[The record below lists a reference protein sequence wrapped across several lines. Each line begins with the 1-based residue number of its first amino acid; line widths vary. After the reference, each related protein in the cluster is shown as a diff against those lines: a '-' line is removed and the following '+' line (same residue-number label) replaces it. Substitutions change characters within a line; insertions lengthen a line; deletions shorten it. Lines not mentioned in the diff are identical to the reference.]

1 MLSVLEAMDSLRE
14 DGITKVCSAND
25 DFNESSF
32 NKSTDECVTECA
44 LVRCCHSDFRA
55 ENTAASTVEF
65 PVQDAP
71 IQVESELEKCEQARF
86 FLGVDKRMEELG
98 TDDVVG
104 VVFDS
109 LEKAEAFYYVYSN
122 VLGFS
127 VRKDDVRRDKRGS
140 VVLRR
145 WVCSKE
151 GQRRQKH
158 IEQADRRQRTRAM
171 TRIGCCAAFRVSYSK
186 HKGIWIAKEFV
197 PNHTHGVSRINGPW
211 QDSRWPTQV
220 GTYVFREWEQS
231 SFHLGIDKRMNELVK
246 EDVVGTEF
254 ETLEKAEAFYYIYS
268 NVVGFSVRRHDMKRD
283 KDGSIVFRK
292 WVCSKEG
299 QRRQKHL
306 ERIDRKKRSRA
317 VTRVGCSASLSVR
330 CNRKTG
336 KWVVREFVSNH
347 THPWEPIDMLVTP
360 PNQNVEF
367 GLVKEKDA
375 AEGEGKGNTGSNEQ
389 ISSLREEVG
398 SNRGCCLNNN
408 CNEGS
413 CGGRSNEFE
422 LECGDTTGVS
432 VQAQSCLERCEQSHF
447 FCLDIDKRFEELT
460 TETMVGLEFHTLE
473 KAEAFYYMYS
483 SVIGFNVRKDDVKRD
498 KRGLVYL
505 RRWVCSKEG
514 QRRQKHLERV
524 DRKRK
529 PKALTRVGCCAAFR
543 VNYDRKKGS
552 WIIKEFVPTHT
563 HQLAAAKELP
573 SLKPN
578 CNMEDLVQ
586 TKTMGNVEDGREGS
600 ASSVQPTCNVLF
612 LQNNVVN
619 EREGCTSGVRPACDI
634 TFLQDIGREGSTSDV
649 QPVCDMSFLHDNG
662 REGSTGSDGQPT
674 CDVSFLQDN
683 IGDGREGSMSGVQQK
698 SHVASSLQENV
709 VDRRDETTGGSV
721 QRRTSDVIHGI
732 TLPPWTLTMPKI
744 DKGTQVIKIP
754 CVNEVEGLPLPDDVK
769 HVSAEIATMLLQMV
783 GGLHEVVME
792 TILEAKDKLKEANEE
807 SQRKDLEIAEL
818 RNALEA
824 FKHAAEYQG
833 SKESNHDNPIEVRN
847 FGGIINLNEAN
858 GEEIVVDKGGEVGRQ
873 SVNGSD
879 YGSKIYYE
887 QNNLVRKHF
896 ILMDADMTDRLPKKT
911 KTNL

>member
-1 MLSVLEAMDSLRE
+1 MDSLRE

-71 IQVESELEKCEQARF
+71 IQ
-86 FLGVDKRMEELG
+86 
-98 TDDVVG
+98 
-104 VVFDS
+104 
-109 LEKAEAFYYVYSN
+109 
-122 VLGFS
+122 
-127 VRKDDVRRDKRGS
+127 
-140 VVLRR
+140 
-145 WVCSKE
+145 
-151 GQRRQKH
+151 
-158 IEQADRRQRTRAM
+158 
-171 TRIGCCAAFRVSYSK
+171 
-186 HKGIWIAKEFV
+186 
-197 PNHTHGVSRINGPW
+197 
-211 QDSRWPTQV
+211 
-220 GTYVFREWEQS
+220 
-231 SFHLGIDKRMNELVK
+231 
-246 EDVVGTEF
+246 
-254 ETLEKAEAFYYIYS
+254 
-268 NVVGFSVRRHDMKRD
+268 
-283 KDGSIVFRK
+283 
-292 WVCSKEG
+292 
-299 QRRQKHL
+299 
-306 ERIDRKKRSRA
+306 
-317 VTRVGCSASLSVR
+317 
-330 CNRKTG
+330 
-336 KWVVREFVSNH
+336 
-347 THPWEPIDMLVTP
+347 
-360 PNQNVEF
+360 
-367 GLVKEKDA
+367 DA

-432 VQAQSCLERCEQSHF
+432 
-447 FCLDIDKRFEELT
+447 
-460 TETMVGLEFHTLE
+460 
-473 KAEAFYYMYS
+473 
-483 SVIGFNVRKDDVKRD
+483 
-498 KRGLVYL
+498 
-505 RRWVCSKEG
+505 
-514 QRRQKHLERV
+514 
-524 DRKRK
+524 
-529 PKALTRVGCCAAFR
+529 
-543 VNYDRKKGS
+543 
-552 WIIKEFVPTHT
+552 
-563 HQLAAAKELP
+563 
-573 SLKPN
+573 
-578 CNMEDLVQ
+578 
-586 TKTMGNVEDGREGS
+586 GNVEDGREGS

-683 IGDGREGSMSGVQQK
+683 VGDGREGSMSGVQQK

-824 FKHAAEYQG
+824 YKHAAEYQG